1 MTEDESTKLLNLESR
16 IHERVI
22 GQNEAVEAVSR
33 AIRRG
38 RADITTRKR
47 PVSFIFAGP
56 TGVGKTELVKTI
68 AEVMFDNEESLIR
81 IDMSEY
87 IEKHSVS
94 KLIGSPP
101 GYVGYDDAGQLTE
114 KVRRKPYSVILLDEI
129 EKAHPEVF
137 NLFLQILDDGRV
149 ADSHGKIV
157 NFENTIIIMTT
168 NAGSEFKSAAAGFNS
183 NDEVKLDDNVD
194 KSLKQFFKPEFLNRI
209 DEIVTFKPLTK
220 ENLRQI
226 IDLLLKDIHAKL
238 AEKDAKLVVT
248 DEAKELILE
257 KGYDKRYGARPLK
270 RAIQK
275 LLEDKLSILSLTGQI
290 TSGCVITADRKD
302 NEITLTAVSNL
313 LEN

>member
-1 MTEDESTKLLNLESR
+1 M
-16 IHERVI
+16 
-22 GQNEAVEAVSR
+22 
-33 AIRRG
+33 
-38 RADITTRKR
+38 
-47 PVSFIFAGP
+47 
-56 TGVGKTELVKTI
+56 
-68 AEVMFDNEESLIR
+68 
-81 IDMSEY
+81 
-87 IEKHSVS
+87 
-94 KLIGSPP
+94 
-101 GYVGYDDAGQLTE
+101 
-114 KVRRKPYSVILLDEI
+114 
-129 EKAHPEVF
+129 
-137 NLFLQILDDGRV
+137 
-149 ADSHGKIV
+149 
-157 NFENTIIIMTT
+157 
-168 NAGSEFKSAAAGFNS
+168 
-183 NDEVKLDDNVD
+183 
-194 KSLKQFFKPEFLNRI
+194 KQFFKPEFLNRI